1 MKGDPQ
7 IIEVLNEC
15 LTAELTAINQYFLH
29 AKLCS
34 SWGYE
39 ALAAYKREESMDE
52 MRHAEQLTD
61 RILYLDGIPNMQR
74 YFPIRIGED
83 VVEMQ
88 RLDLDMELE
97 ALDRL
102 NRGIKL
108 CREKGDAGSAELLEQ
123 ILTSEEPAVDWL
135 ETQLSLIEQIGLQN
149 YLAKQVQPGGP
160 PPAPSA

>member
-1 MKGDPQ
+1 
-7 IIEVLNEC
+7 
-15 LTAELTAINQYFLH
+15 
-29 AKLCS
+29 
-34 SWGYE
+34 
-39 ALAAYKREESMDE
+39 MDE

-97 ALDRL
+97 AIDRL
-102 NRGIKL
+102 NRGIRL
-108 CREKGDAGSAELLEQ
+108 CREKSDAGSAELLEQ
-123 ILTSEEPAVDWL
+123 ILVSEEPAVDWL

-160 PPAPSA
+160 SAE